1 MVTNTLH
8 LQKEREIDITEYCL
22 DFIDRQSERV
32 SEKFFQLIVIMQEV
46 KIVHTNFVKKL
57 TNTRFYELRIKAGNE
72 YRIIIFAID
81 HLNFSECTKAVCLNG
96 FIKKSN
102 KDYLKAINEAEKI
115 LEEYLK
121 NQEI

>member
-1 MVTNTLH
+1 VR
-8 LQKEREIDITEYCL
+8 KIDITEYCL
-22 DFIDRQSERV
+22 DFIDKQGKRV
-32 SEKFFQLIVIMQEV
+32 SDKFFQLVVIMEEV

-57 TNTRFYELRIKAGNE
+57 TNTKFYELRVKTGNE
-72 YRIIIFAID
+72 YRVIIFAID

-102 KDYLKAINEAEKI
+102 KDYLKAIKEAEKI

-121 NQEI
+121 NKEL